1 MEHFCKN
8 DHLSPWVLA
17 KIFWEKWQVPN
28 VRKASKWF
36 LRPFY
41 VCFRSKN
48 IQSTV
53 VKFTRPEPQGEFNLT
68 LQHEAPK
75 NIFWAFTLF
84 IWKIKYFYKYVSL
97 WGDLQV
103 LQVFYDFT
111 WLMWYVCLLIWW
123 YMLLCICEICI
134 CVGMP
139 YDGECL
145 LLSVKAFA
153 GCIQDQQVW

>member
-8 DHLSPWVLA
+8 DYLSPWVLA
-17 KIFWEKWQVPN
+17 KIFREKWQVPN

-36 LRPFY
+36 LKPFH

-48 IQSTV
+48 IQSGV
-53 VKFTRPEPQGEFNLT
+53 VKSTRPVPQGEFNLT

-84 IWKIKYFYKYVSL
+84 VWLIKYFYKYVSL
-97 WGDLQV
+97 WRDLQV

-111 WLMWYVCLLIWW
+111 WLIWLCVLAWYDDICCYMCIWDM
-123 YMLLCICEICI
+123 YMCWFALWW
-134 CVGMP
+134 GM
-139 YDGECL
+139 L
-145 LLSVKAFA
+145 AF
-153 GCIQDQQVW
+153 IS